1 MDFLWS
7 IAGIAISSTV
17 ICEDIIRS
25 VSNGT
30 LLRALES
37 DHYGRVEAA

>member
-7 IAGIAISSTV
+7 IAGLAISSTV
-17 ICEDIIRS
+17 IFEDIIRS